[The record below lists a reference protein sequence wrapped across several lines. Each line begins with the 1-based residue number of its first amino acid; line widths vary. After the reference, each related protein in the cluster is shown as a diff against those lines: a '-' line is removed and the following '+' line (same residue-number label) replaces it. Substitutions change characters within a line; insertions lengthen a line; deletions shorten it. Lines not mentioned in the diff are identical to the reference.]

1 MDDARCAR
9 RWISSLR
16 GICCRRCR
24 APVSGVKK
32 VCIQQGLVTQHEFD
46 WLHIRGR
53 LGNVRSFVANKRL
66 ALTSIPHPRA
76 SSGSPNNTSSTP
88 SARAGD
94 DEVGIRRSCGEV
106 GRTFRN
112 RFRRVTNDMEAPR
125 GGGGS
130 CERIS
135 EWSRSTHTL
144 PPVAKYG

>member
-94 DEVGIRRSCGEV
+94 DEVGIAFV
-106 GRTFRN
+106 
-112 RFRRVTNDMEAPR
+112 R
-125 GGGGS
+125 GGWVSALLLAHSLSGAGPHLRRRGGTGPKLLVPS
-130 CERIS
+130 
-135 EWSRSTHTL
+135 
-144 PPVAKYG
+144 